1 MSKYKVLK
9 TLSYSGDSFKP
20 GDVVEMDDESAR
32 AFGAD
37 YVEHTSAP
45 AAAGD
50 GTSSDGSVQT
60 EESDEH
66 EEENQNENH

>member
-37 YVEHTSAP
+37 YVEPTDAP
-45 AAAGD
+45 ATAGD
-50 GTSSDGSVQT
+50 GVESEGSVQT
-60 EESDEH
+60 AEGEGEQENESDE
-66 EEENQNENH
+66 NH